1 MRQASSKKE
10 FLLKLKLRKE
20 DPVELPMD
28 DQFFENMHNKIMQ
41 AVDATEIKPGTKW
54 NKATIFLE
62 RKTLVSKT
70 FAKKIFKSGITGW
83 VTSIGL
89 GLIGMTSHAT
99 AYIEYLKDSTRL

>member
-1 MRQASSKKE
+1 MRQVPSKKE

-41 AVDATEIKPGTKW
+41 AVDATEIKPHSKW

-62 RKTLVSKT
+62 RKTLGSKAL
-70 FAKKIFKSGITGW
+70 AKKIFKSGITGW

-89 GLIGMTSHAT
+89 GLIGMTSHAA
-99 AYIEYLKDSTRL
+99 AYIEYLKDSARL